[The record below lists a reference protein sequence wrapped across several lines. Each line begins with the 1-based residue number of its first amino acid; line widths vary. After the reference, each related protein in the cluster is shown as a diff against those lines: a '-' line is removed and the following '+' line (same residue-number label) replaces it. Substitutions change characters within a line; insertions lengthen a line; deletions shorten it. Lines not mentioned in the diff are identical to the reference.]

1 MHTLAIGLL
10 AALPAQ
16 GPLPDIDYP
25 ELTNNRREVPNFN
38 AEVVR
43 GLAPA
48 ADGSLYA
55 LNSHGSQIV
64 HHMDLTPAPERVFQ
78 TIANPVAIGL
88 WGTNR
93 IVVSGAGTHALAIH
107 DVVDGAVLSVVQLP
121 SEPADLVIDQ
131 GTGIA
136 YVACQ
141 GANVVAR
148 VDLATA
154 TLLGAT
160 PIPAERPRFL
170 YLDRGADGVPSD
182 DDGVLVASFL
192 SFNGSGVIGGSGQ
205 RAAIGNSY
213 LLPPGSRLPDEDLFR
228 IDLASPATATPVFK
242 RVGTLLTG
250 HGRHPN
256 GEYWALNVDSRNQNP
271 ATPDEP
277 SLRGDFAKNRVWV
290 GALPPA
296 ASMPVTLD
304 EFVGHVDL
312 DQPNAQGEYLADGSK
327 SAAFP
332 WGIEFERLPPNADAE
347 EANTRVFICSPLND
361 CVIVMDANQNFVH
374 RIELPAG
381 SIPMDVEL
389 DAVWGGVLFVHCW
402 GSNRVLAYPIADYS
416 GPIPFDLGLDPTPAA
431 VRRGRELWYDAHRS
445 QAARSSCNTC
455 HPGGKADFLGWQ
467 ISDHPSDRKDVM
479 VTQSLLGIEDTYP
492 FHWRGER
499 ALIDFNGA
507 FVDLLGGPEP
517 LDEGEGEEFED
528 FQAFVFSLQPHA
540 NPRQNLE
547 RTIPDENDTIVNG
560 AGQTF
565 LGNPQLGL
573 DLFDNR
579 VGFNAMSC
587 AECHTHKSGSNGDF
601 INEVGSDIP
610 SVQTLETPH
619 LRELTHKDQPLFA
632 IPALGLTDYPRS
644 GFGVGHSGA
653 LANIFSFI
661 DKGDSFNV
669 SPDEAAHVAAFVRR
683 FDQGIAPAAH
693 FALRVT
699 PTTTN
704 DARIQNV
711 LVAQSFGV
719 TRGIDMAAFGTF
731 VPPGATQPIF
741 ARFVRSQVF
750 HPVTPVNFL
759 CSELAP
765 TQTIDLAALLTQVVN
780 GTARLTF
787 LGLPPGSGRR
797 FALDPDNDD
806 FTDFEERT
814 RLPLPTFPF
823 DPDSDDDDQPDG
835 YEVKNPGGDPRD
847 NLVQCTDSTPPQFQF
862 GQQDF
867 VSASVAKYHFES
879 TEPVRVETSVSAGGG
894 APKLAR
900 NPDFARSHTV
910 VVQALEPSTPAGT
923 PSGHGGAFASLNSG
937 WIKAID
943 RAGLNSTFN
952 FVVTAGDM
960 IHPIGADALLSPL
973 VLTELACSVQS
984 STDVMKGD
992 GTATIRQRYADPSG
1006 VSAAAVTGQ
1015 VAVFQVLRETAT
1027 GSNLYEI
1034 DPTLTSVNGVV
1045 LSTIDLVDESGAPTS
1060 LNPAEVGDLFLVSSP
1075 ADAAGGVTFDFNVS
1089 DLDTD
1094 QKVRLRLFAVFDPQ
1108 SSSLDLFRQASFGR
1122 VQFPATRPANRG
1134 LQFTQP

>member
-1 MHTLAIGLL
+1 MHVLAIGLL

-16 GPLPDIDYP
+16 HALPDIEYP

-55 LNSHGSQIV
+55 INSHGSQIV

-88 WGTNR
+88 WGSNR
-93 IVVSGAGTHALAIH
+93 IVVSGAATHALAIH
-107 DVVDGAVLSVVQLP
+107 DVLDGAVLSVVQLP

-148 VDLATA
+148 VNLATA
-154 TLLGAT
+154 TLVGTT

-170 YLDRGADGVPSD
+170 YLDRGEDGVPSAD
-182 DDGVLVASFL
+182 DSVLVASFL
-192 SFNGSGVIGGSGQ
+192 SFNGSAVIGGSGQ

-213 LLPPGSRLPDEDLFR
+213 LLPPGFRLPDEDLFR
-228 IDLASPATATPVFK
+228 IDLAAPTTATPVLK

-256 GEYWALNVDSRNQNP
+256 GKYWMLNVDSRNQNP

-277 SLRGDFAKNRVWV
+277 SLRGDFAKNRVWA
-290 GALPPA
+290 GALPPV

-304 EFVGHVDL
+304 EFTGHLDL

-327 SAAFP
+327 SVGFP
-332 WGIEFERLPPNADAE
+332 WGIEFERLPPKADPE
-347 EANTRVFICSPLND
+347 GANTRVFICSPLND
-361 CVIVMDANQNFVH
+361 CVIVLDANQNFVH

-402 GSNRVLAYPIADYS
+402 GTNKVLAYVIADYS
-416 GPIPFDLGLDPTPAA
+416 GPIPFDLGFDPTPAA

-455 HPGGKADFLGWQ
+455 HPGGKSDFLGWQ
-467 ISDHPSDRKDVM
+467 ISDHPSDRKNVM

-507 FVDLLGGPEP
+507 FVDLLGGPAP
-517 LDEGEGEEFED
+517 LEEGEGEEFED

-540 NPRQNLE
+540 NPRQVLE
-547 RTIPDENDTIVNG
+547 RTIPDVNDTIVSIEG
-560 AGQTF
+560 ETF
-565 LGNPQLGL
+565 QGNPQLGL
-573 DLFDNR
+573 DLFDNV
-579 VGFNAMSC
+579 VGFNGMTC
-587 AECHTHKSGSNGDF
+587 AECHIHQSGSNGDF

-619 LRELTHKDQPLFA
+619 LRELTHKDQPLFT
-632 IPALGLTDYPRS
+632 IPGLGVFPRS
-644 GFGVGHSGA
+644 GFGLAHSGA
-653 LANIFSFI
+653 LANIFTFI
-661 DKGDSFNV
+661 DKGDSFNLT
-669 SPDEAAHVAAFVRR
+669 PDEAAHVAAFVRR

-699 PTTTN
+699 PTNTN
-704 DARIQNV
+704 DPRIDDV

-750 HPVTPVNFL
+750 NPVTPVNFL
-759 CSELAP
+759 CSELPP
-765 TQTIDLAALLTQVVN
+765 TQTIDLGALLTQALN
-780 GTARLTF
+780 GTAKLTF

-806 FTDFEERT
+806 LTDYEERT
-814 RLPLPTFPF
+814 LLPLPTFPF
-823 DPDSDDDDQPDG
+823 DPDSDGDGQPDG
-835 YEVKNPGGDPRD
+835 YEVKNPGGDPR
-847 NLVQCTDSTPPQFQF
+847 NSAVQCTDSTPPQFQF

-894 APKLAR
+894 TPKLAR

-923 PSGHGGAFASLNSG
+923 PSGYGGPFASLNSG

-943 RAGLNSTFN
+943 RAGLSSSFN

-960 IHPIGADALLSPL
+960 LHPIGADALRSPL
-973 VLTELACSVQS
+973 VLTELVCGVQS
-984 STDVMKGD
+984 SSDVMKGD
-992 GTATIRQRYADPSG
+992 GTAKIRQRYADPAG

-1015 VAVFQVLRETAT
+1015 VAVFQVLSETAPDT
-1027 GSNLYEI
+1027 NLYQI
-1034 DPTLTSVNGVV
+1034 DPTLTASNSVV
-1045 LSTIDLVDESGAPTS
+1045 LSVIDLIDDLGNPFS

-1075 ADAAGGVTFDFNVS
+1075 ADAAGEVTFDFNVS
-1089 DLDTD
+1089 GLASN
-1094 QKVRLRLFAVFDPQ
+1094 QKVRLRLFAIFDPQ
-1108 SSSLDLFRQASFGR
+1108 SPSLDVFRRESFGR
-1122 VQFPATRPANRG
+1122 IQFPATRPVNRG
-1134 LQFTQP
+1134 LEFTQP